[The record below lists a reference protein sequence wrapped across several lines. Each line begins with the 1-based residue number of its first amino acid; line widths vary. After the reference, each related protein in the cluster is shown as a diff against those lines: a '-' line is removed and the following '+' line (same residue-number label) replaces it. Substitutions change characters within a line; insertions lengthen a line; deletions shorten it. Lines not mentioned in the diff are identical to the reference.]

1 MAFCPNCGSEVSGQ
15 FCPKCGTSA
24 SGAAPPGG
32 PSPASSSPM
41 ATNLASAL
49 CYLLLPAIIFLLVE
63 PYNRNRE
70 VRFHAWQAIALA
82 VALTVFNIAVAIV
95 FSIFIAATSGLGI
108 VIAPLLMLVH
118 FGEVLLFIFV
128 AFKAYQ
134 NQRIN
139 LPVIGPFAEKQ
150 A

>member
-1 MAFCPNCGSEVSGQ
+1 
-15 FCPKCGTSA
+15 
-24 SGAAPPGG
+24 
-32 PSPASSSPM
+32 M

-49 CYLLLPAIIFLLVE
+49 CYLVLPAIIFLLIE

-70 VRFHAWQAIALA
+70 IRFHSWQAIALA
-82 VALTVFNIAVAIV
+82 VVLTLFNIVVGII
-95 FSIFIAATSGLGI
+95 FTIFIAATSGFGI

-128 AFKAYQ
+128 AFRAYQ
-134 NQRIN
+134 NTRIS
-139 LPVIGPFAEKQ
+139 LPIIGPFAEKQ